1 MTTYSLGNG
10 LKMIPFDKPTVAK
23 KDEVVKELYEY
34 DLSTYYFLR
43 IHLDVIANIKT
54 MFQRMFKE

>member
-1 MTTYSLGNG
+1 
-10 LKMIPFDKPTVAK
+10 MIPFDKPTVAK